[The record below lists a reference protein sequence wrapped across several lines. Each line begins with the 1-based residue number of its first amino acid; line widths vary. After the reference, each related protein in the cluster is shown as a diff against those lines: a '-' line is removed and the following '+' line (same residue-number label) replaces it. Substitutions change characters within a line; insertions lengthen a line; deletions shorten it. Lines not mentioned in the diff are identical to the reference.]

1 MKTKSI
7 SKTKK
12 LKPWIRRLIGLFF
25 KIAIVVG
32 LLYMCFTQITGFY
45 YYRGNYMF
53 PAVKDG
59 DLLILDRISEIIL
72 NDVVVYRAEDG
83 EQRVGRIVAKSGD
96 FVSFTDSGELLINGC
111 LPSEEIFYAST
122 PNKSA
127 KKITYPYEV
136 KEDEYFILNDYRT
149 GMNESFDDSRT
160 YGSISAD
167 QIEGKVTL
175 RIQRRGF

>member
-1 MKTKSI
+1 MKIKLI

-32 LLYMCFTQITGFY
+32 LLYMCFTQVTGFY

-59 DLLILDRISEIIL
+59 DLLVLDRISELIL
-72 NDVVVYRAEDG
+72 NDVVVYQTDEG
-83 EQRVGRIVAKSGD
+83 ESRVGRVVAKPGD
-96 FVSFTDSGELLINGC
+96 FVSMTDNGELLVNGC
-111 LPSEEIFYAST
+111 IPAEEVFYATTANPAS
-122 PNKSA
+122 SV
-127 KKITYPYEV
+127 TYPYCVEEG
-136 KEDEYFILNDYRT
+136 KYFILNDYRT

>member
-1 MKTKSI
+1 MF
-7 SKTKK
+7 SKKK
-12 LKPWIRRLIGLFF
+12 IKPWVKSFGRLLLKVFTV
-25 KIAIVVG
+25 IVA
-32 LLYMCFTQITGFY
+32 LYICLTQVTGFY

-53 PAVKDG
+53 PAIKDG
-59 DLLILDRISEIIL
+59 DLLVLDRISELIL